1 MLLLQVLQQL
11 GDGFGLRGA
20 LGPDPDPLAADLL
33 DVDERAQVIDYDN
46 HVSGIGAKWIHCRTQ
61 HERRPIVQRLDL
73 AVHRVDE
80 RVGGALLR
88 HGVDLH
94 A

>member
-11 GDGFGLRGA
+11 GDGLGLRGA
-20 LGPDPDPLAADLL
+20 LGLNPDPLAANLL

-46 HVSGIGAKWIHCRTQ
+46 HVFGIGAKWIHRRTQ
-61 HERRPIVQRLDL
+61 HERRPIVRRLDL
-73 AVHRVDE
+73 AVHR
-80 RVGGALLR
+80 GGALLR
-88 HGVDLH
+88 HGMDLH